1 MLICSTCQTP
11 LDIPPWTGKPIRLR
25 TPPECNRCKDQS
37 RKYLPPSLETTSI
50 VPQFSPIPTGKCPK
64 WMTETSPAATTSTT
78 ISSSSTST
86 STLTLSPRHSHL
98 TVPQRQ
104 SSRGQ
109 TTTFTNSAAAT
120 PIPPITSLVKAN
132 TFKPKRISSY
142 SSRLNLRG
150 RKWMTSKRREESQTG
165 LRRGRN
171 EEQATTASQRQ
182 NHHHHHQP
190 YMHELTTLFSRLK
203 GSKQID
209 SSRGSS
215 DTEIVLP
222 SMVARSRASSVMME
236 GNADDNGGRMFFAP
250 VPSDL
255 GKRMTAVSKEQ

>member
-1 MLICSTCQTP
+1 MTQT
-11 LDIPPWTGKPIRLR
+11 
-25 TPPECNRCKDQS
+25 S
-37 RKYLPPSLETTSI
+37 S
-50 VPQFSPIPTGKCPK
+50 
-64 WMTETSPAATTSTT
+64 AATTATT
-78 ISSSSTST
+78 ATTSSST

-132 TFKPKRISSY
+132 TFKPERISSY
-142 SSRLNLRG
+142 SPRLNLRGG
-150 RKWMTSKRREESQTG
+150 RKWMTSKGREESQTE
-165 LRRGRN
+165 LRRGRD
-171 EEQATTASQRQ
+171 ERWTTTSQRQ
-182 NHHHHHQP
+182 NHHHQQP
-190 YMHELTTLFSRLK
+190 YMHELTTLFSSLK

-215 DTEIVLP
+215 DTEIILP

-255 GKRMTAVSKEQ
+255 GKRMMAVSKK

>member
-1 MLICSTCQTP
+1 MTKSSS
-11 LDIPPWTGKPIRLR
+11 
-25 TPPECNRCKDQS
+25 NV
-37 RKYLPPSLETTSI
+37 TTA
-50 VPQFSPIPTGKCPK
+50 T
-64 WMTETSPAATTSTT
+64 TATTS
-78 ISSSSTST
+78 SST

-109 TTTFTNSAAAT
+109 TTTLSNSSAGT
-120 PIPPITSLVKAN
+120 PIPPITSLIKAN
-132 TFKPKRISSY
+132 TFKPERISSY
-142 SSRLNLRG
+142 SPTLNLRG
-150 RKWMTSKRREESQTG
+150 GRKWMILKGQESQTG
-165 LRRGRN
+165 LRRGRD
-171 EEQATTASQRQ
+171 EEQATTTSQQQ
-182 NHHHHHQP
+182 NHHHHHHQP
-190 YMHELTTLFSRLK
+190 YMHELTTLFSSLK

-215 DTEIVLP
+215 DTEIILP

-255 GKRMTAVSKEQ
+255 GRG